1 MRECAG
7 RDRKIEGVPGNGS
20 GDGERWRGAAVRSS
34 LTIFFH
40 GDTMESPRLGT
51 ILRHRRRRELD
62 LPLNQVARK
71 IGVGKGYLSGI
82 ELGRISPP
90 SAKVLKKL
98 ARVLSLPSWDLQ
110 ALAWAEKAPSDIR
123 SDILDLVWRAI
134 EGRLRVRPTSTAAS
148 EQVLTR

>member
-1 MRECAG
+1 
-7 RDRKIEGVPGNGS
+7 
-20 GDGERWRGAAVRSS
+20 
-34 LTIFFH
+34 
-40 GDTMESPRLGT
+40 MESPRLGT